1 MGPGLSLDDW
11 IPRADAAIRTAHA
24 RSADAAPEDLWRAAL
39 SIRVR
44 DTGKLGRLVRW
55 RIPGTPADE
64 SFGELFTRDPFCP
77 LDQGE
82 RHLVS
87 GLCGRIW
94 TVQRDYAR
102 LEGPE
107 AFRAW
112 SQRGTVRV
120 LFAHWVT
127 DEAVLHSEARVA
139 PVDRHAAMRTRAIWA
154 LLGSFERLIGAEAL
168 AAAVRR
174 ADGRPAPAVSA

>member
-1 MGPGLSLDDW
+1 MGPDLKLDDW
-11 IPRADAAIRTAHA
+11 IPRADAAITTAHA
-24 RSADAAPEDLWRAAL
+24 RRSDASPEELWRAAL
-39 SIRVR
+39 AVRVR

-64 SFGELFTRDPFCP
+64 TFGELFTRDPFCP
-77 LDQGE
+77 LERGE

-102 LEGPE
+102 LAGPE

-112 SQRGTVRV
+112 TQRGTARV

-127 DEAVLHSEARVA
+127 DEGVLHSEARVA
-139 PVDRHAAMRTRAIWA
+139 PVDRQAAMRTRAIWA
-154 LLGSFERLIGAEAL
+154 LLGPFERLIGAEAL
-168 AAAVRR
+168 TAAVRR
-174 ADGRPAPAVSA
+174 AERRAAPASSA